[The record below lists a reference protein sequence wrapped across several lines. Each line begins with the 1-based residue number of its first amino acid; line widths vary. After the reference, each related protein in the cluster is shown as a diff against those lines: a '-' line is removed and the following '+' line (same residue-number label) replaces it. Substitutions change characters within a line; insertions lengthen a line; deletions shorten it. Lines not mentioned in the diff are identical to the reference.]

1 MDQEKIGKFI
11 REIRQKE
18 KLSQQ
23 QFALKYGVTYQAVS
37 KWENGKNMP
46 DLAIL
51 KQICNDYNIDLNSF
65 LETKFK
71 TKYSKKKKI
80 ILLVIFLIILI
91 FLVLFMLLN
100 NKDSDFNFQTLSASC
115 ENFNLYGSIAY
126 NDTKTAIHISNI
138 TYCGLEDNN
147 LYQSLNCTL
156 YEINGKVKTEISKYI
171 YEKDEPITLDDF
183 LKELHFNVDNYEKTC
198 EVYKE
203 NSLQLEITAINEE
216 NQTITY
222 YIPLKLEDNCGE

>member
-71 TKYSKKKKI
+71 SKYSKKKKI
-80 ILLVIFLIILI
+80 ILLVIFLIVLI
-91 FLVLFMLLN
+91 FIVLFMLLN

-115 ENFNLYGSIAY
+115 ENFKLYFI
-126 NDTKTAIHISNI
+126 
-138 TYCGLEDNN
+138 
-147 LYQSLNCTL
+147 
-156 YEINGKVKTEISKYI
+156 
-171 YEKDEPITLDDF
+171 
-183 LKELHFNVDNYEKTC
+183 
-198 EVYKE
+198 
-203 NSLQLEITAINEE
+203 
-216 NQTITY
+216 
-222 YIPLKLEDNCGE
+222 